1 MTITVAPTKSLYL
14 NYGFYDGN
22 LALGR
27 QTGLEGPHFNGY
39 YFHIGEAGYAYRL
52 GAQRKPG
59 NFGVGV
65 WGQTGKLPTYSGG
78 ATCPCPRSWPG
89 TPPCW

>member
-1 MTITVAPTKSLYL
+1 MYL

-22 LALGR
+22 LVLGT

-39 YFHIGEAGYAYRL
+39 YFHIGEIGASYRI
-52 GAQRKPG
+52 GQERKPG

-65 WGQTGKLPTYSGG
+65 CG
-78 ATCPCPRSWPG
+78 
-89 TPPCW
+89 